1 MEAAEVT
8 SEAAVTAAVAA
19 AMTSLP
25 PSLPPFPP
33 SYDYDQLPSYLH
45 PQMPTLSPLP
55 PDYPPPPQF
64 QPYFPAGPPC
74 KCDVA
79 NQIRY
84 YNYRTRR
91 GGSEIRGRK
100 GGYFISVLRLFVPSP
115 HVRVL
120 FLASLFLSGSIFPNE
135 QIRNSTHFMSQII
148 VYRDRQRNASQEKEG
163 N

>member
-1 MEAAEVT
+1 MTSGAAG
-8 SEAAVTAAVAA
+8 TAAVAA
-19 AMTSLP
+19 ATMSSLP
-25 PSLPPFPP
+25 PSLPPLPP

-55 PDYPPPPQF
+55 PNFPPPPQF

-91 GGSEIRGRK
+91 GGSEIC
-100 GGYFISVLRLFVPSP
+100 GGTADISYPF
-115 HVRVL
+115 
-120 FLASLFLSGSIFPNE
+120 
-135 QIRNSTHFMSQII
+135 
-148 VYRDRQRNASQEKEG
+148 
-163 N
+163 

>member
-1 MEAAEVT
+1 MESAEVT
-8 SEAAVTAAVAA
+8 PGAAGTAAVAA
-19 AMTSLP
+19 AATMSSLP
-25 PSLPPFPP
+25 PSLPPLPP

-55 PDYPPPPQF
+55 PNFPPPPQF

-91 GGSEIRGRK
+91 GGSEIRG
-100 GGYFISVLRLFVPSP
+100 GTADISYPF
-115 HVRVL
+115 
-120 FLASLFLSGSIFPNE
+120 
-135 QIRNSTHFMSQII
+135 
-148 VYRDRQRNASQEKEG
+148 
-163 N
+163 

>member
-1 MEAAEVT
+1 MT
-8 SEAAVTAAVAA
+8 SEAGVTAALAAA
-19 AMTSLP
+19 AMSSLP
-25 PSLPPFPP
+25 PSLPPLPP

-55 PDYPPPPQF
+55 PNYPPPPQF

-91 GGSEIRGRK
+91 GGLEIRGGK
-100 GGYFISVLRLFVPSP
+100 GGHFISVLRQFGLSP
-115 HVRVL
+115 PRC
-120 FLASLFLSGSIFPNE
+120 FSNT
-135 QIRNSTHFMSQII
+135 QIRNSAHLLSQIFVQARVQKRI
-148 VYRDRQRNASQEKEG
+148 G

>member
-1 MEAAEVT
+1 MEAADRVT
-8 SEAAVTAAVAA
+8 SEAAIV
-19 AMTSLP
+19 MTSSPLP
-25 PSLPPFPP
+25 PS

-55 PDYPPPPQF
+55 PSYPAPPQF

-91 GGSEIRGRK
+91 ERREIRAG
-100 GGYFISVLRLFVPSP
+100 
-115 HVRVL
+115 
-120 FLASLFLSGSIFPNE
+120 
-135 QIRNSTHFMSQII
+135 
-148 VYRDRQRNASQEKEG
+148 
-163 N
+163 